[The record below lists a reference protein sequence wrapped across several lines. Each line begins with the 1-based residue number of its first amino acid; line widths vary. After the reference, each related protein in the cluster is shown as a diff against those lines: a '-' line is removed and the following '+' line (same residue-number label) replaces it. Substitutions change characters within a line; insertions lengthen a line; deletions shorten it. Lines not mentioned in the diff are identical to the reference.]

1 MRECLICGKKRWD
14 SNGDKYI
21 KFDYCESCLKNDVET
36 LRKIQLR
43 RERKASSVTGKATKE
58 ANE

>member
-1 MRECLICGKKRWD
+1 MSKECLICGKRRWD

-21 KFDYCESCLKNDVET
+21 KFDYCESCLKNDTET

-43 RERKASSVTGKATKE
+43 REKE
-58 ANE
+58 ASPNPGKGIKRG